1 MGLGKSSRLRI
12 LWNVRSLIPMI
23 CAARVAVIRRGCGV
37 SMSLR
42 PRIPDWFYGLVPAGQ
57 PASGR
62 RRQRILAGQAMK
74 QQVFAVAMALVWAVA
89 QAGDLPD
96 PRITPGE
103 INPQVTQENIHQTVC
118 VKGWTKSIRPPAS
131 YTNRLKKQQI
141 RQYGYE
147 DRNPKDYEE
156 DHLIPLSVGGNPT
169 DPRNL
174 WPEPRRS
181 EWGADRKDALEFALY
196 KAVCH
201 RQMSLAEAQNIFATD
216 WISGYKRHGDLL
228 RRYSHG
234 AAK

>member
-1 MGLGKSSRLRI
+1 MKNL
-12 LWNVRSLIPMI
+12 
-23 CAARVAVIRRGCGV
+23 
-37 SMSLR
+37 
-42 PRIPDWFYGLVPAGQ
+42 LV
-57 PASGR
+57 
-62 RRQRILAGQAMK
+62 LA
-74 QQVFAVAMALVWAVA
+74 ALVLAA
-89 QAGDLPD
+89 FSSLASDLPD
-96 PRITPGE
+96 RQLTPGA
-103 INPQVTQENIHQTVC
+103 INPDVTQENIHQTVC

-131 YTNRLKKQQI
+131 YTNHLKKQQI

-169 DPRNL
+169 DPKNL

-234 AAK
+234 AAN